1 MDQKYLYLRLDLK
14 KINESYI
21 FMFLKESLYK
31 LIALFLKFFLS
42 QYKFNM
48 RSQCKIAKKF

>member
-48 RSQCKIAKKF
+48 R